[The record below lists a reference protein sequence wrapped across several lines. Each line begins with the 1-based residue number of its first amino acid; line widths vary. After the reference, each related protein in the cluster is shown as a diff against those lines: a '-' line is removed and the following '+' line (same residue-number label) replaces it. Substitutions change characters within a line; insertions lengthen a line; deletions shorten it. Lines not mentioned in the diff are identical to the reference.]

1 MRLLRLL
8 LGRHVADGAHVVQPV
23 GELHEDHPQILG
35 HRHEQLAEVLGLLGL
50 AA

>member
-8 LGRHVADGAHVVQPV
+8 LGRHVADGAHVVQTV
-23 GELHEDHPQILG
+23 GELHEDHPQVLG
-35 HRHEQLAEVLGLLGL
+35 HRHEELAEVFRLLGL